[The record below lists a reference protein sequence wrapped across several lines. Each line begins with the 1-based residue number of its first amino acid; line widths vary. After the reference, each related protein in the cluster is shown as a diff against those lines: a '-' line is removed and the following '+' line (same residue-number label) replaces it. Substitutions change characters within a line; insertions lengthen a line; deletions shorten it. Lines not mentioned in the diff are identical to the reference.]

1 MLSDHFSFMEDSWL
15 VLQRNRL
22 LINVLLVS
30 GEFDQ
35 SRWYLYFVF
44 SMRNT

>member
-30 GEFDQ
+30 LINHVCICILF
-35 SRWYLYFVF
+35 LACAI
-44 SMRNT
+44 NK